1 MADAATVV
9 GDAARQHACY
19 LWGLCYRMTGCAAD
33 ADDLVQETY
42 LRALERPPERLDV
55 PLRPWLASVAVHL
68 SVDHLRRRRRTPY
81 RGFWLPSPIETGEE
95 ALPSAEPM
103 LPDGSS
109 AEGRYD
115 LLESVSIAFLLAL
128 EALTPRQRAVLL
140 LRDVFDYS
148 ARETAECLGI
158 SEDNVKTLL
167 LRARRAMAAYDAR
180 RCRVTAETR
189 GRAGEQLQA
198 FLSRL
203 TERDTAGLEALLAKD
218 VRMLSDG
225 GGQYHAANVPLLG
238 PRRATTFL
246 IRLLELRGPPDGAEV
261 RELNGFP
268 AIVAWYDEAPPKEAP
283 RFTLSLR
290 VGDDGRIEEVYSSL
304 ATRKLTA
311 LRFPAGPPAGG

>member
-1 MADAATVV
+1 MAEAAVAV
-9 GDAARQHACY
+9 GDAARAHERY
-19 LWGLCYRMTGCAAD
+19 LWGLCYRMTGSAAD

-42 LRALERPPERLDV
+42 LRALERPPRLDA

-81 RGFWLPSPIETGEE
+81 KGVWLPSPIETGEE
-95 ALPSAEPM
+95 PMPSAEPQ

-148 ARETAECLGI
+148 AREAAECLSI
-158 SEDNVKTLL
+158 TEDNVKTLL
-167 LRARRAMAAYDAR
+167 LRARRAMATYNAR
-180 RCRVTAETR
+180 RCRVTTEAR
-189 GRAGEQLQA
+189 GRAGERLEA
-198 FLSRL
+198 FLGRL
-203 TERDTAGLEALLAKD
+203 MERDAAGIEALLADD
-218 VRMLSDG
+218 VRVLSDG

-246 IRLLELRGPPDGAEV
+246 LRLLELRGPPDGAEV
-261 RELNGFP
+261 RQLNGFP
-268 AIVAWYDEAPPKEAP
+268 ALVAWYDKPSPQEAP
-283 RFTLSLR
+283 RFTMSLR
-290 VGDDGRIEEVYSSL
+290 VGADGRITEVYSSL
-304 ATRKLTA
+304 ADRKLTA
-311 LRFPAGPPAGG
+311 LRFPAENPVPSI